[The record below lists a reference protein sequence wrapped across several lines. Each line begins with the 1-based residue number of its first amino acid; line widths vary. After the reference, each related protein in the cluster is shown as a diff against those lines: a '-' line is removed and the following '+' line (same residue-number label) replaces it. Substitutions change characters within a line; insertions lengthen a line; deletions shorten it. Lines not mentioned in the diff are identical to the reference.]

1 MGTVCTGSGGRSMW
15 WIKVGFGLVV
25 GLVLTVLS
33 ELPLWGW
40 EHGLIE
46 LSSVMVCLS

>member
-1 MGTVCTGSGGRSMW
+1 MW

-46 LSSVMVCLS
+46 LLSVIVCLISIEIGVEMID